1 MKFFESVESI
11 FSFIVRWIL
20 LERIVF
26 LTWLLIQKFSHSQSK
41 LSSFVISNPLLN
53 NDMLERHGNPFC
65 QHFIEQFRSRIL
77 MKRIRRYHVVF
88 ENWYAICQSHCTSS
102 NDGVEKFHS
111 KMIQLNWSTVE
122 KMIEPN
128 GLNDFECSAML
139 LYKITARSVAKV
151 ATISACIRSKLVSPD
166 LYNHKSRSSKFFWR
180 KSWFWA
186 FKLQMSYKIP
196 TDLILYFPKD
206 THSAKFIPILHWKL
220 YEVIN

>member
-65 QHFIEQFRSRIL
+65 QHFIEQFRPRIL
-77 MKRIRRYHVVF
+77 MQRIRSNHIVF
-88 ENWYAICQSHCTSS
+88 KNWNAICQSHGTSS
-102 NDGVEKFHS
+102 NDGFEKFHS
-111 KMIQLNWSTVE
+111 KIIQLNWSTVE
-122 KMIEPN
+122 KTDWTN
-128 GLNDFECSAML
+128 WFEWFWVF
-139 LYKITARSVAKV
+139 RS
-151 ATISACIRSKLVSPD
+151 TFIQ
-166 LYNHKSRSSKFFWR
+166 NFWW

-186 FKLQMSYKIP
+186 FKLPMSYKIP
-196 TDLILYFPKD
+196 KDLGNVRTMPTTLKRQMLISFGLVGWPLGWACTIQHLSKM
-206 THSAKFIPILHWKL
+206 S
-220 YEVIN
+220 